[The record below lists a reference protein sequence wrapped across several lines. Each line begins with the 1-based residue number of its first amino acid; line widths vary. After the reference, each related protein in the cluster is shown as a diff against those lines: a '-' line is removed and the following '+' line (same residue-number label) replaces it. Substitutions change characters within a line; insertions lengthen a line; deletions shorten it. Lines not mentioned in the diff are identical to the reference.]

1 MPNELQ
7 IQLRVPPA
15 VKNALIEAAECDQRS
30 VHGYLEK
37 IVGDH
42 LRASGFLPPLK
53 RSAVMTQ
60 AHQYSGDQQ
69 NGSRQPKEGN
79 GKRGPTVRHTDAD
92 VRAAMEAHRTQVT
105 AAKALGLSLG
115 GYRQRVARM
124 NTRPDGT

>member
-69 NGSRQPKEGN
+69 NGSRPPKETN
-79 GKRGPTVRHTDAD
+79 GKRGPALRHNDAAVRAVSHMKQTDA
-92 VRAAMEAHRTQVT
+92 AQ
-105 AAKALGLSLG
+105 ALGMSLG
-115 GYRQRVARM
+115 GYRQRLARM
-124 NTRPDGT
+124 SAKPGGT